1 MLGNGNALGGTGMSF
16 AWTVDDHSF
25 ELLPSGT
32 DPSSAGEPGRRD
44 TGTSV
49 GDSGGTGA
57 ERPRSGQHGVH
68 ARRPSVSARAS
79 RLFTKP

>member
-32 DPSSAGEPGRRD
+32 GPSSAGEAGRRD
-44 TGTSV
+44 TETSL
-49 GDSGGTGA
+49 GGSGGTA
-57 ERPRSGQHGVH
+57 ADRPRSGQHGVH